1 MTGVRKLIERD
12 LYVEQLAVPVRIDLP
27 QGTNVQ
33 QIKFSF
39 RDIKPKG
46 TVRIYIKK
54 PSGAE
59 IYNNASTASLDAD
72 IPFAVF
78 NTTTQMTAE
87 AGQMQGQ
94 VRVTDSGDKI
104 LNSFPI
110 TLNII
115 ESPVT
120 GNAIESEDEFTAL
133 DEALAA
139 VQPAIDSLNET
150 NNTVKKAE
158 SGRVS
163 AEQTRENNE
172 NTRKGNENTR
182 QSQESI
188 RQQNETTRQQWY
200 NSAKSEL
207 DNASFGIGTVN
218 TGPAGS
224 SAQANITGEP
234 FKQLLNLT
242 IPRGDKG
249 DPGGINV
256 KYVTS
261 LSALSFD
268 QDTIV
273 VHTSNS
279 GAVCYGVYLYLVN
292 AKFDS

>member
-1 MTGVRKLIERD
+1 MIERD

-39 RDIKPKG
+39 RDLKPEG
-46 TVRIYIKK
+46 NVRIYIKK

-59 IYNNASTASLDAD
+59 IYNNASQSSLSSD
-72 IPFAVF
+72 IPYAVF

-94 VRVTDSGDKI
+94 IRVTDSGGKI

-115 ESPVT
+115 ESPVS
-120 GNAIESEDEFTAL
+120 GNAIESKDELAAL
-133 DEALAA
+133 DDALAK

-150 NNTVKKAE
+150 NEEVQEAE
-158 SGRVS
+158 SDRVS
-163 AEQTRENNE
+163 AEQVRENNE

-182 QSQESI
+182 QSQERV
-188 RQQNETTRQQWY
+188 RQQNEETRQQWY
-200 NSAKSEL
+200 ADTKQEIA
-207 DNASFGIGTVN
+207 NASFDIGTVS
-218 TGPAGS
+218 TGIAGS

-234 FKQLLNLT
+234 FNQLLNLI

-256 KYVTS
+256 EYVTS
-261 LSALSFD
+261 IGNLQYD

-273 VHTSNS
+273 VHTSAS
-279 GAVCYGVYLYLVN
+279 GAVCYGVYLYLTE
-292 AKFDS
+292 AKFNDITS